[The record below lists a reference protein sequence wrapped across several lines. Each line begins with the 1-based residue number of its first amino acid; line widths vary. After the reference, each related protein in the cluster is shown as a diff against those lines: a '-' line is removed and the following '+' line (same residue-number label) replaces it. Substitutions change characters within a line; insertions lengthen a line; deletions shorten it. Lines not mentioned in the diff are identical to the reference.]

1 MKNRLFYGD
10 CLDVLKESIDDE
22 SIDLIYIDPPFN
34 SKRNYNVLFESIDMT
49 DARAQ
54 KEAFADT
61 WSNVVYLDQLA
72 EIQDLH
78 LDLCKFLSTL
88 DAINVSKGAVSY
100 LTTMALRIF
109 YMYRKLKKTGS
120 FYLHCDQ
127 TMSHY
132 LKVVCDLIFRTKN
145 FRNEILW
152 KRKTGRGEAQH
163 KSNRYGICT
172 DTILF
177 YTKSKDNV
185 FNTQFGISDP
195 DYIDK
200 HFRHIDED
208 GRRYRIDN
216 LASPSPRPNLMYE
229 YKGYKPP
236 AKGWAISKRTMQ
248 RWDKEGKL
256 HFPPNKEGRIQR
268 KRYLDE
274 LRGQPVQNLWDD
286 FSAIASHAKERMH
299 YQTQKPEELLQR
311 IITASSNEG
320 DTVADF
326 FCGCGTAVAVA
337 ERLNRRWIGVDISH
351 LAVRLIYTR
360 LLEPYR
366 HNPERF
372 RKVLGNIEINGFPRD
387 VATAR
392 DLATGTKKG
401 RIKFQDWVI
410 EFMMDGVSNP
420 KKVGDGGYDGYLT
433 LYRDARKKDVVLI
446 EVKSGSVNVG
456 DLRNFI
462 HVVEHEKAEI
472 GVWVCFADQVTR
484 GMETE
489 ARQAGYYDQEAFGVK
504 FPRVQI
510 LTIEE
515 LLEGKTVT
523 HPNPAMFNITFKRA
537 TGR

>member
-49 DARAQ
+49 DAKAQ

-61 WSNVVYLDQLA
+61 WSNVKYLDQLA

-78 LDLCKFLSTL
+78 LDLWKFLSTL
-88 DAINVSKGAVSY
+88 DAINISKGAVSY

-109 YMYRKLKKTGS
+109 YMRRKLKETGS
-120 FYLHCDQ
+120 FYLHCDPN
-127 TMSHY
+127 MSHY
-132 LKVVCDLIFRTKN
+132 LKLVCDLIFGKPN
-145 FRNEILW
+145 FRNELVWCYRGGGSSHRDFRRKHDVIL
-152 KRKTGRGEAQH
+152 RYS
-163 KSNRYGICT
+163 KSNDFAFYPDSVRIAYQAEGLGRT
-172 DTILF
+172 DD
-177 YTKSKDNV
+177 SMW
-185 FNTQFGISDP
+185 G
-195 DYIDK
+195 K
-200 HFRHIDED
+200 H
-208 GRRYRIDN
+208 
-216 LASPSPRPNLMYE
+216 
-229 YKGYKPP
+229 KGTNKIYKPHP
-236 AKGWAISKRTMQ
+236 L
-248 RWDKEGKL
+248 GKIPEDWWL
-256 HFPPNKEGRIQR
+256 IDA
-268 KRYLDE
+268 LDSND
-274 LRGQPVQNLWDD
+274 P
-286 FSAIASHAKERMH
+286 ERLE
-299 YQTQKPEELLQR
+299 YPTQKPEALLER
-311 IITASSNEG
+311 IISASTKKG
-320 DTVADF
+320 DVVADF

-337 ERLNRRWIGVDISH
+337 QRLNRRWIGVDISH
-351 LAVRLIYTR
+351 LAVRLIYSR
-360 LLEPYR
+360 LLEPCR
-366 HNPERF
+366 NNPERF

-392 DLATGTKKG
+392 ELATGTKKG

-433 LYRDARKKDVVLI
+433 LYRDAKHKDVVLI

-504 FPRVQI
+504 FPRIQI

-515 LLEGKTVT
+515 LLEGKTVA
-523 HPNPAMFNITFKRA
+523 HPNPAMFNITFKKA
-537 TGR
+537 TRR